1 MVCRLTQK
9 DIDDFFNGFDKRK
22 RASTNRKADAIEN
35 AVSMPYND
43 VFEINE
49 VDLVYGMVV
58 SFPRYAKVKNDKK
71 TYLT

>member
-35 AVSMPYND
+35 AVPYND

-49 VDLVYGMVV
+49 VDLVYG
-58 SFPRYAKVKNDKK
+58 S
-71 TYLT
+71 LLIEIC